1 MSGNEHPRLGHVSDS
16 MVQPASSLAESLDT
30 LSDSSW
36 LVLVDM
42 VRFLVLRLSRPTKA
56 APAGFLL
63 AYSIIHSRVLNPRPV
78 LIEPP
83 RLDCRG
89 PSTHGGATTTATN
102 THRTTTTM
110 CSNVERRRKDAG
122 SMSLLDF
129 FRPRTPQGLKAA
141 AVEADDRAIGLAAQQ
156 QVGPTTQA
164 RDRERDSEDEQAAVR
179 EDDEVS
185 APTPEGPSA
194 PRARPNWGNGFMR
207 RLGTPVHSYSR
218 KGRRKRPRVCEDFV
232 ADPVPPNGEDGL
244 PSASAAPSGDGEAD
258 GIKAEGAIATACE
271 QPAPAPTRMRQLYL
285 DLGQSNFA
293 HTRCEVCGLVYAVGE
308 PEDEKTHRD
317 YHRRHVVAKQARAE
331 QGH

>member
-1 MSGNEHPRLGHVSDS
+1 MSGNEQPRLGHVSDS

-42 VRFLVLRLSRPTKA
+42 VRFWSCGCHNQGVPLPRRP
-56 APAGFLL
+56 LL
-63 AYSIIHSRVLNPRPV
+63 DLQYHPFPRLNPRPD
-78 LIEPP
+78 LFE
-83 RLDCRG
+83 RWLSG
-89 PSTHGGATTTATN
+89 PKPTQGGTTRAAN

-110 CSNVERRRKDAG
+110 YSNVERRRKDAG

-194 PRARPNWGNGFMR
+194 PRARPNWGNGFMQ